1 METPK
6 KMMFEDSVSSN
17 HKDNKLSYDDAFKR
31 SFSRKTVLA
40 ALLKEI
46 VPDYHDLSISEI
58 EELIISSRINQLNAE
73 TLAEEDVIFGS
84 KIMYDVVIQCTV
96 PNTYTLPVYS
106 TWICLCGNLEFAYYT
121 RTSDYDSM
129 ITCCNCGRSTS
140 INNVKLAFFMHSKE
154 RFLILMSVMIGLMMI
169 KRYMIQFRKMRG
181 THMV

>member
-58 EELIISSRINQLNAE
+58 EELIIASKTNSLNAE
-73 TLAEEDVIFGS
+73 TLAVGR
-84 KIMYDVVIQCTV
+84 
-96 PNTYTLPVYS
+96 
-106 TWICLCGNLEFAYYT
+106 YY
-121 RTSDYDSM
+121 
-129 ITCCNCGRSTS
+129 
-140 INNVKLAFFMHSKE
+140 FWE
-154 RFLILMSVMIGLMMI
+154 
-169 KRYMIQFRKMRG
+169 
-181 THMV
+181 